1 MSGKM
6 VKKGKATSAARR
18 RHTEEFRREAL
29 LLAARTGVASAA
41 TELGIQ
47 ASLLYDWQNKGKRPV
62 TTPCPASRAV
72 ATSRA
77 QSKEVRDV
85 TGVEAGGLGEAGSGV
100 RAQRAVAAGLVRRTW
115 LERVFAGR
123 MALPAAA

>member
-1 MSGKM
+1 MK
-6 VKKGKATSAARR
+6 R
-18 RHTEEFRREAL
+18 
-29 LLAARTGVASAA
+29 LAAWALGLAMAVVGSGAA
-41 TELGIQ
+41 LAMGEVRMPNGEYFEQTVDL
-47 ASLLYDWQNKGKRPV
+47 SVKGKRPV